1 MAKEE
6 QELLEQIVEG
16 VKACRG
22 VAENCKGKKATAI
35 LKIIAD
41 VLPDVIEQVEIIGDG
56 LESADKKELA
66 IEACLTYLNI
76 KMLPDGIER
85 KMIGIL
91 IDASVKMLN
100 KWFGKDWIT
109 KVNKVASGVWGWIKN
124 LFHKVK

>member
-6 QELLEQIVEG
+6 QELLEQIVEA
-16 VKACRG
+16 VKEGRG
-22 VAENCKGKKATAI
+22 VAESCKGKKATAV

-76 KMLPDGIER
+76 KMLPDGLER

-100 KWFGKDWIT
+100 KWFGKDWIE
-109 KVNKVASGVWGWIKN
+109 KVNKAAKGVWAWVKN

>member
-6 QELLEQIVEG
+6 QELLERIVEAI
-16 VKACRG
+16 KAGRG
-22 VAENCKGKKATAI
+22 VAESVKGKKATAV

-41 VLPDVIEQVEIIGDG
+41 VLPDVIEQVELIGDG
-56 LESADKKELA
+56 LASADKKELA

-76 KMLPDGIER
+76 NVLPDGLER

-100 KWFGKDWIT
+100 KWFGKDWIDKINRT
-109 KVNKVASGVWGWIKN
+109 ASKVWTWIKKLFGKVN
-124 LFHKVK
+124 